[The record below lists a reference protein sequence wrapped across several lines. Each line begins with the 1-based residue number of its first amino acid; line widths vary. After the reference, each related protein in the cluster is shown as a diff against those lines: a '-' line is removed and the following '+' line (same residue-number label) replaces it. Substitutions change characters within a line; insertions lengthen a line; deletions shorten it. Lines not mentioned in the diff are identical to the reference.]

1 MESKFFGKDITSKPK
16 CPFCGLAIDK
26 PQDLTRS
33 EMPMGTCACGAV
45 YAFDAT
51 GHNLGSA
58 LIEALVYAC
67 GGDWDCAWSL
77 TSDEDFTDEQVYNY
91 DHRTHKIIHGG
102 VYEGR
107 RISGTLYF
115 IKLRK
120 DFSQAKTGEGEPA
133 PQKPASEKSG
143 PKERRR
149 KTFAKH
155 DVEAFVKAYEIDS
168 LLNMAEEDK
177 RIIRDLKRLLYS
189 ADDTLRWRAADALGR
204 VSAVIA
210 EKDPQTITKLLQGLF
225 TSLMDTAASSWG
237 AMDAI
242 GEIISRNPE
251 PFSGYI
257 PQLYQMAMERTLLA
271 GVLRALGKISGET
284 PEPMRKTAPYFIP
297 FLHDPDP
304 AVRGHAAILLGR
316 LGTAEAREDLARLLD
331 DSSELPIYEAGEV
344 VTRTVGELCRD
355 ALKKLSL

>member
-45 YAFDAT
+45 YAFDVT

-91 DHRTHKIIHGG
+91 DHRTHRIIHGG

-115 IKLRK
+115 IKVRK
-120 DFSQAKTGEGEPA
+120 DLSWIKTGETA
-133 PQKPASEKSG
+133 PQRLPSVEAT
-143 PKERRR
+143 PKERR
-149 KTFAKH
+149 KKSFAKH
-155 DVEAFVKAYEIDS
+155 DVEAFVKAYEIES
-168 LLNMAEEDK
+168 LLKMAEEDK

-189 ADDTLRWRAADALGR
+189 GDDILRWRAAEALGR

-210 EKDPQTITKLLQGLF
+210 ETDPQAIAKLLQGLF

-271 GVLRALGKISGET
+271 GVLRALGNISGET